1 MPARPGRRTGSC
13 TGFARE
19 RPRLTCRGAAPYD
32 EDITITVREP
42 GVAFMHTSTGIFRRS
57 AAAVLTAALVAPA
70 AFAGEPGCPP
80 PGASCATGTL
90 QIIDFESL
98 PAGTP
103 VEGLGAVHADLAIT
117 SLPSLSPSCTP
128 GSARVIEEFNPTFPS
143 YGGATGANEC
153 LDGTHGF
160 GDDPGCALDYE
171 FTFAPGVTVE
181 CFSIRM
187 LDFGD
192 LLPYGGLTHAVTLS
206 AFAGVTLVDQ
216 DVLTL
221 IAPQAVVTGD
231 ACNPGDPGNHLF
243 VVSGTGITRVTLTF
257 DASPDPNVGF
267 DSIQFCRVRESVP
280 VAGRA
285 WGLVKSLYRD

>member
-1 MPARPGRRTGSC
+1 MRTSI
-13 TGFARE
+13 AI
-19 RPRLTCRGAAPYD
+19 L
-32 EDITITVREP
+32 
-42 GVAFMHTSTGIFRRS
+42 RRS
-57 AAAVLTAALVAPA
+57 TAAALVLALFA
-70 AFAGEPGCPP
+70 ATAFAGEPACPAG
-80 PGASCATGTL
+80 GAPCPAGTL

-103 VEGLGAVHADLAIT
+103 VEGLGAVHPDLAIT
-117 SLPSLSPSCTP
+117 SLTSLSPSCTP
-128 GSARVIEEFNPTFPS
+128 GTARVIEEFNAAFPS

-171 FTFAPGVTVE
+171 FTFAPGVTVG

-206 AFAGVTLVDQ
+206 AYAGVTLVDQ

-221 IAPQAVVTGD
+221 IAPQAVATGD
-231 ACNPGDPGNHLF
+231 ACNAGDPGNHLF
-243 VVSGTGITRVTLTF
+243 VVAGTGITRVTLTF

-267 DSIQFCRVRESVP
+267 DTIQFCAVRQSVP
-280 VAGRA
+280 VTGHA

>member
-1 MPARPGRRTGSC
+1 MRTSI
-13 TGFARE
+13 
-19 RPRLTCRGAAPYD
+19 
-32 EDITITVREP
+32 DILQ
-42 GVAFMHTSTGIFRRS
+42 RS
-57 AAAVLTAALVAPA
+57 AAAAVFVTLFAPA
-70 AFAGEPGCPP
+70 AFAGGTACPP
-80 PGASCATGTL
+80 PGATCTAGTL
-90 QIIDFESL
+90 QSIDFESL

-103 VEGLGAVHADLAIT
+103 VEGLGAVHPDLAIT

-128 GSARVIEEFNPTFPS
+128 GTARVIEEFNSAFAS

-160 GDDPGCALDYE
+160 GDATGCALDYE
-171 FTFAPGVTVE
+171 FTFAPGVTVA

-216 DVLTL
+216 DILTL
-221 IAPQAVVTGD
+221 TAPQAVPTGD
-231 ACNPGDPGNHLF
+231 ACNAGDPGNHLF
-243 VVSGTGITRVTLTF
+243 VVSGTGITRVTLSF

-285 WGLVKSLYRD
+285 WGRVKSLYRD